1 MDSHALVTVWVLSA
15 IGLCLCQNDLQVDA
29 PPYGEAGQRVEF
41 TITNPPPPPFFIV
54 TWRLKE
60 KISNVTAEAD
70 QNELAEF
77 NNSVTLTCSAS
88 GTLPSFRWFN
98 RSTIVTGS
106 DRVLLDKRSL
116 TILNVTR
123 YDDGPFNCEAW
134 NNISNMSSNHFKLT
148 IHSGPDSSVVSV
160 TPEDPFYS
168 AGSDITLS
176 CSSESNPAAQFQWA
190 LNGTL
195 LGSEGSELRLEN
207 VTTNQSGAYTCW
219 AYNNKTLRY
228 KISSPQNITVLE
240 KISDV
245 HITHPGDVL
254 IANKNSVNL
263 TCDARGSIVTREWTK
278 DEQPLSSNR
287 ITFHEEN
294 RRVSISPVQKEDNGE
309 YTCQV
314 RNPVSSLHNVSKLI
328 VNYGPENTKI
338 EVKGEIVLG
347 SQITLTC
354 SAESIPDSTYTWT
367 FNEIEIQ
374 SGASY
379 VIQESADEDSG
390 NYTCTALNSITKLR
404 NTAIQELKIQEKPN
418 GLSTGAIVG
427 IVIGVIII
435 LAAVSG
441 LTFYFVKKKGKM
453 GAPKPHQARTING
466 SVELNYADIS
476 HFQRKNV
483 QRVDQGNGGN
493 GETLYSGVRLPSSPA
508 GPTSG
513 QGPTY
518 ADINFQNNA
527 AGMRPTLGHGGNV
540 GDQSTVYAAVKPK
553 GQAPRPPHQVPDVT
567 YAQVRK

>member
-54 TWRLKE
+54 TWRLKGGNIVVNFNGVVE
-60 KISNVTAEAD
+60 KPTNGYIGRVSVSNT
-70 QNELAEF
+70 
-77 NNSVTLTCSAS
+77 
-88 GTLPSFRWFN
+88 
-98 RSTIVTGS
+98 TGS
-106 DRVLLDKRSL
+106 LELRQLTVNDTGIYTVSIQSGSIVREGEKSL
-116 TILNVTR
+116 TV
-123 YDDGPFNCEAW
+123 F
-134 NNISNMSSNHFKLT
+134 
-148 IHSGPDSSVVSV
+148 
-160 TPEDPFYS
+160 
-168 AGSDITLS
+168 
-176 CSSESNPAAQFQWA
+176 
-190 LNGTL
+190 
-195 LGSEGSELRLEN
+195 
-207 VTTNQSGAYTCW
+207 
-219 AYNNKTLRY
+219 
-228 KISSPQNITVLE
+228 E